1 MLSSKRVLYV
11 GGLAD
16 SASVQVVRAAFIPFG
31 AVKSLDI
38 PMDYVS
44 GKHKGFAFV
53 ELGDPDDVTEAIF
66 NMDGAELLGRTLKVS
81 LAQANQI
88 SKLSTNEAIWKSDDW
103 FQQHVSG
110 GQDEEAIAEQ
120 RRKEEDA
127 KALQEL

>member
-1 MLSSKRVLYV
+1 
-11 GGLAD
+11 
-16 SASVQVVRAAFIPFG
+16 
-31 AVKSLDI
+31 
-38 PMDYVS
+38 
-44 GKHKGFAFV
+44 
-53 ELGDPDDVTEAIF
+53 VTEAIF